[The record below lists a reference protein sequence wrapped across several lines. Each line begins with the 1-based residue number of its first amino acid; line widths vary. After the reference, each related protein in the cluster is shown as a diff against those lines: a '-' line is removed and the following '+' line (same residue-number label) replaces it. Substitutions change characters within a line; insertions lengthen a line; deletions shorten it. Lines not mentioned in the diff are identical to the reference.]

1 MRDERKNDST
11 STFLLCHELKL
22 ISSNSN
28 IPKLNFDILKLI
40 HPTTT
45 FQSSYHLTPIFQ
57 SSPHLIYF
65 KSPSYTIFKARNN
78 SRRSFG
84 PLEKWLLPNEMKVKG
99 WMVIWTLRKT
109 KPSVTWVYLG
119 RSAAVPALAR
129 FMPVFSPASLFS
141 SRGGDPCFHHRVIV
155 GMKQRDSFSKRLV
168 ELHFFQPRHSLVI
181 CVWRKDGKLALMLK
195 GERRYSHA
203 TLGYTKKPSFFFV
216 RDQFDDNNDDDATTF
231 TTEKDSPENFL
242 TNSVHFSKCRIHF
255 TAEKYVWFITLLK
268 KIFFSYVIINSQ
280 SANYD

>member
-1 MRDERKNDST
+1 MIASKWDESKGLDGNLNSEKNQAI
-11 STFLLCHELKL
+11 CHL
-22 ISSNSN
+22 
-28 IPKLNFDILKLI
+28 
-40 HPTTT
+40 
-45 FQSSYHLTPIFQ
+45 
-57 SSPHLIYF
+57 
-65 KSPSYTIFKARNN
+65 
-78 SRRSFG
+78 G
-84 PLEKWLLPNEMKVKG
+84 
-99 WMVIWTLRKT
+99 
-109 KPSVTWVYLG
+109 LG
-119 RSAAVPALAR
+119 RSSALAR

-181 CVWRKDGKLALMLK
+181 WCLKKRWKTGVMKKRKAIQSCYFGL
-195 GERRYSHA
+195 Y
-203 TLGYTKKPSFFFV
+203 KKPSFFFV

-268 KIFFSYVIINSQ
+268 KILFSPL
-280 SANYD
+280 